1 MSPLVTAAIIA
12 GAVLLSLGFLWL
24 FILKC
29 YKKCEMDEA
38 LIRTGMGGPK
48 VAIQGGMF
56 VFKTLHEMQRVT
68 LRTMQIDLKR
78 GAGGISPT
86 EGDSQANS
94 INRAVRTS
102 DFLPVIIDAEIYV
115 HVPPNKEYVMAA
127 ARTLGE
133 SIDPKLGGGTA
144 EQTER
149 RAQQAL
155 EKLVDEKAHSAISGV
170 VATMSINELFGN
182 RIQFTDAVTDLLE
195 NDLKENG
202 LEVESVSL
210 EHIEQIPLEFLEDQA
225 KKTGNKFDMVAV
237 RTLVEANEQQET
249 LKNAA
254 MNRQKLTRENQDTE
268 YFVGSQKLDEDRVS
282 AEENRNLAV
291 ENKRVKIQADI
302 ESFEATTNKQRTEI
316 VEQSNLDANKKIEES
331 ARDLEIYQAE
341 CEKEKAVTAARYEKE
356 YHTEELERDRAI
368 EMLEEEVNE
377 SIATAAINRVQSIGQ
392 KASQSKELVGI
403 AQLNTEKAIAVAS
416 EEVMEAQ
423 EVREQER
430 MESVTQREREV
441 ELARVATN
449 NAKADAAQAEEAID
463 TKRREEKLRQT
474 TVLPAEME
482 KLAAEQQRDARITL
496 ADAMLTEAERQRDAD
511 IAKGLGAEGVLAMG
525 RAEAEAQ
532 RLENEADLI
541 QAEANL
547 ISNGDQQSIATY
559 FLSKNST
566 ELAHVIPQS
575 VEAAFKPLENIDG
588 MKIIQVNS
596 DGDNSD
602 GSVIGKLMKTAT
614 QAVPAGELLKEI
626 ISYDSDKDHP
636 LKEVLVGAIGAIS
649 DFGKASIGD
658 IESLNSNADKSS
670 DDYVDA

>member
-12 GAVLLSLGFLWL
+12 GAVLLSLLSVW
-24 FILKC
+24 ILIVLK

-38 LIRTGMGGPK
+38 LVRTGMGGAK

-56 VFKTLHEMQRVT
+56 VFKTLHSFQRVT

-102 DFLPVIIDAEIYV
+102 DFLPVIIDAEVYV

-133 SIDPKLGGGTA
+133 SVDPERQG
-144 EQTER
+144 EQ

-155 EKLVDEKAHSAISGV
+155 ERLVYEKAHSAISGV

-210 EHIEQIPLEFLEDQA
+210 EHIEQIPLNILEERA
-225 KKTGNKFDMVAV
+225 EVTGNKFDMVAV

-254 MNRQKLTRENQDTE
+254 RNRQKLTRENQDTE
-268 YFVGSQKLDEDRVS
+268 YFVGHQKLEEDQVT
-282 AEENRNLAV
+282 AEENKNLAV

-302 ESFEATTNKQRTEI
+302 ESFEATTNQQRTEI
-316 VEQSNLDANKKIEES
+316 VEQSNLDASKKIEES
-331 ARDLEIYQAE
+331 ARDLEIYQSE

-496 ADAMLTEAERQRDAD
+496 ADAMLTEAERQREAD
-511 IAKGLGAEGVLAMG
+511 IDKGLGAEGVLAMG

-547 ISNGDQQSIATY
+547 ISNGDQQAIATY

-658 IESLNSNADKSS
+658 IESLNSNSDNSS

>member
-12 GAVLLSLGFLWL
+12 GAVLLSLLSVW
-24 FILKC
+24 ILIVLK
-29 YKKCEMDEA
+29 YKKCDMDEA
-38 LIRTGMGGPK
+38 LIRTGMSGAK

-56 VFKTLHEMQRVT
+56 VFKSLHKFQRVT

-78 GAGGISPT
+78 GDDAPT
-86 EGDSQANS
+86 EAPVPMN
-94 INRAVRTS
+94 NRAVRTS
-102 DFLPVIIDAEIYV
+102 DFLPVIIDAEVYV

-133 SIDPKLGGGTA
+133 SVDPEREG
-144 EQTER
+144 EQ

-155 EKLVDEKAHSAISGV
+155 ERLVYEKAHSAISGV

-202 LEVESVSL
+202 LEVEAVSL
-210 EHIEQIPLEFLEDQA
+210 EHIEQIPLEFLKDQA
-225 KKTGNKFDMVAV
+225 EKTGNKFDMVAV

-254 MNRQKLTRENQDTE
+254 INRQKLTRENQDTE
-268 YFVGSQKLDEDRVS
+268 YFVGHQKLEEEQVT
-282 AEENRNLAV
+282 AEENKNLAV

-302 ESFEATTNKQRTEI
+302 ESFEATTNQQRTEI
-316 VEQSNLDANKKIEES
+316 VEQSNLDASKKIEES
-331 ARDLEIYQAE
+331 ARDLEIYQSE

-547 ISNGDQQSIATY
+547 ISNGDQQAIATY

-658 IESLNSNADKSS
+658 IESLNSNADNSS